1 MHMIFIDGG
10 PSKKIRND
18 IPAAAPVGM
27 PPMGVPPMGAP
38 PMMPGMPMMPP
49 MMPGYPMPGF
59 PPVPGFHPGTLMPG
73 KLKKLGGEEVNSVF
87 DMSAY
92 AVFTL

>member
-1 MHMIFIDGG
+1 
-10 PSKKIRND
+10 
-18 IPAAAPVGM
+18 M

-73 KLKKLGGEEVNSVF
+73 KLKKLWEGGGINSVF
-87 DMSAY
+87 TPPNSAQIVYPCLSAY
-92 AVFTL
+92 AVFAL

>member
-1 MHMIFIDGG
+1 
-10 PSKKIRND
+10 
-18 IPAAAPVGM
+18 
-27 PPMGVPPMGAP
+27 
-38 PMMPGMPMMPP
+38 